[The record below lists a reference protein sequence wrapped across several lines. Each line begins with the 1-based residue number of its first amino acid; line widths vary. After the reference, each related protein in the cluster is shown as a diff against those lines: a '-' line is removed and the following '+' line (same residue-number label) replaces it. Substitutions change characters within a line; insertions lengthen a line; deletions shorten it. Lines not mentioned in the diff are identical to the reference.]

1 VSCAGETLSSE
12 DREQLAEVI
21 LSSLSVR
28 RLDQLFVWSQTK
40 LSAVLPHEI
49 LIFGIARGANSR
61 IQFQRF
67 SSTRYFRDNHFAE
80 VCRSGE
86 GLMERMVSL
95 CQRTGEPCMISRTP
109 APGVL
114 YDPRWIDAV
123 EVNELR
129 NVAAHGVRGGDGK
142 FSSFFSFSR
151 VGTEFGSRLSLL
163 LSLLTPHLH
172 TVLSG
177 LFADEAQPAIRV
189 VRTDC
194 RVTNREAEILRW
206 IRHGKTNDDI
216 ASILD
221 LSPNTVKNHVK
232 KILRKMGVENRSHAV
247 ARAFSLGILSPS
259 DTWPQG
265 NGGPT
270 EQRNIV

>member
-1 VSCAGETLSSE
+1 
-12 DREQLAEVI
+12 
-21 LSSLSVR
+21 
-28 RLDQLFVWSQTK
+28 
-40 LSAVLPHEI
+40 
-49 LIFGIARGANSR
+49 
-61 IQFQRF
+61 
-67 SSTRYFRDNHFAE
+67 
-80 VCRSGE
+80 
-86 GLMERMVSL
+86 
-95 CQRTGEPCMISRTP
+95 MISRTP

-114 YDPRWIDAV
+114 YDSRWIDAV
-123 EVNELR
+123 ELNELR

-142 FSSFFSFSR
+142 LTSFFSFSR
-151 VGTEFGSRLSLL
+151 VETEFGSRLSLL

-172 TVLSG
+172 TVLSS
-177 LFADEAQPAIRV
+177 LFAEEVQSAIRV

-259 DTWPQG
+259 DTLPQG
-265 NGGPT
+265 NGGLAERRT
-270 EQRNIV
+270 A